1 MKYSKIILEVTTHI
15 LARNFDAGLFEEYTS
30 TRGSSTRPTKRA
42 RTETDEVDRSFAPSS
57 SLLHRFVLQD
67 LLYRPFS
74 KGRTPKAS
82 PLMLVALL
90 NHLFLAVLAEEPNK
104 ADLLR
109 DDFLMSQLHENMRE
123 LKNAIDAF
131 TTKDSKEAKL
141 QIHGFMTS
149 LHDMIEYET
158 RTRYNK

>member
-1 MKYSKIILEVTTHI
+1 
-15 LARNFDAGLFEEYTS
+15 
-30 TRGSSTRPTKRA
+30 
-42 RTETDEVDRSFAPSS
+42 
-57 SLLHRFVLQD
+57 
-67 LLYRPFS
+67 
-74 KGRTPKAS
+74 
-82 PLMLVALL
+82 MLVALL
-90 NHLFLAVLAEEPNK
+90 NYLFLAVLAEEPNK